1 MPVPARRHSRSRV
14 RRRRAHDAMKPQ
26 NVGVCTTCQAPL
38 LPHTACKNCGTYKG
52 KQVIDMARD
61 LKREAKNV
69 TTPIHDHKH
78 AEEPIE
84 SKDEKAS

>member
-1 MPVPARRHSRSRV
+1 
-14 RRRRAHDAMKPQ
+14 MKPT

-52 KQVIDMARD
+52 KQVIDTTRD
-61 LKREAKNV
+61 LKREAKKASSPV
-69 TTPIHDHKH
+69 QDHDHDH
-78 AEEPIE
+78 DHVEEATE